1 MNLLYFFIILL
12 FNETSQ
18 AQHIFVFSMFLPK
31 FRKAMRREN
40 KIGKK
45 QPESYRVIFGILI
58 GTIVPV
64 LMSTT
69 IYNMVQ
75 SWISGCL
82 KTCSYTG
89 ILSYGLFPSGG
100 HFFR

>member
-1 MNLLYFFIILL
+1 MFF
-12 FNETSQ
+12 
-18 AQHIFVFSMFLPK
+18 PK

-69 IYNMVQ
+69 IYNMVSIVDQ
-75 SWISGCL
+75 WLFKNIATIQGYSAADVSEWWGIFSG
-82 KTCSYTG
+82 
-89 ILSYGLFPSGG
+89 
-100 HFFR
+100 

>member
-1 MNLLYFFIILL
+1 MK
-12 FNETSQ
+12 Q
-18 AQHIFVFSMFLPK
+18 AGSHIFVFSMFLPK

-40 KIGKK
+40 KISKK

-69 IYNMVQ
+69 IY
-75 SWISGCL
+75 
-82 KTCSYTG
+82 KTLQLYRDTQ
-89 ILSYGLFPSGG
+89 LRMFPSGG
-100 HFFR
+100 AFFPVNTEF